1 MRRKDKEINDNKE
14 IEEILTESEIGIV
27 GMVVDD
33 FAYSVPVN
41 FIYYQKAVYFHS
53 AIKGKKIQALKKN
66 KNVSFL
72 TFIDHG
78 VITDKNPCNASQ
90 SFKSVM
96 VQGKA
101 EFVKDVYLK
110 QVVLDEIVKKYYKES
125 EYTAL
130 NGNDFKNALYKAVNG
145 VEVIKISIDRLSCKI
160 SHWND

>member
-14 IEEILTESEIGIV
+14 IEKILTESEIGIV

-33 FAYSVPVN
+33 FAYTVPVN
-41 FIYYQKAVYFHS
+41 FIYHQKAVYFHS
-53 AIKGKKIQALKKN
+53 SIEGKKIQALKKN

-72 TFIDHG
+72 TFIDGG
-78 VITDKNPCNASQ
+78 VITDQNPCNATQ
-90 SFKSVM
+90 SFKSAM
-96 VQGKA
+96 IEGKA
-101 EFVKDVYLK
+101 EFVKDADFK

-125 EYTAL
+125 EYSAL
-130 NGNDFKNALYKAVNG
+130 NGNDFKNALCKAVNG